1 MKTRKPTLHDVTV
14 AYAANP
20 RGGGVAYARVADG
33 SPLRVRFTVER
44 CPALQGH
51 EVGYAALI
59 AVSAVLRTKGLRA
72 VRFGI
77 ADGRIVDDLAER
89 RPLPLALSLPYVRL
103 RCALN
108 TFARAEVVTRPPDED
123 LVSRA
128 RAEVELAVAA

>member
-1 MKTRKPTLHDVTV
+1 MRTRRPNLHDVSI

-20 RGGGVAYARVADG
+20 RGEGVAYVRAAAG
-33 SPLRVRFTVER
+33 SPLRVRFRVER
-44 CPALQGH
+44 CPALLEH
-51 EVGYAALI
+51 EVGYAALL
-59 AVSAVLRTKGLRA
+59 AVVGALRAKGVRA
-72 VRFGI
+72 VRLGI
-77 ADGRIVDDLAER
+77 SDARIVNDLAER
-89 RPLPLALSLPYVRL
+89 RALPLALSLPYVRL